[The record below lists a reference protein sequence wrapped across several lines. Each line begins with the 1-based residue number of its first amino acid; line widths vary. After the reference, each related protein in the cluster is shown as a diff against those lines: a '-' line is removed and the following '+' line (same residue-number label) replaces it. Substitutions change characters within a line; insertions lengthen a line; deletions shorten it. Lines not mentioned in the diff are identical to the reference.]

1 MRVKG
6 RTARAS
12 SSKKKKKKRKKG
24 GQAGTPPF
32 KATKAQRDEV
42 EKMAGF
48 GMRQDEMAVVIG
60 CAERTLNTH
69 FIKELKRGA
78 AVADAK
84 VGANLFRMATGGGI
98 EASRCA
104 IFWFKVR
111 RRWHEVQ
118 RIIHGFDPEIVKTFV
133 QQVVSILRREL
144 PQKCPHCKT
153 NLNLPKK
160 IAGHLQKLSE
170 TMTKTLPPSEI
181 VPLEQPGNG

>member
-1 MRVKG
+1 MRKKG
-6 RTARAS
+6 RTALAKT
-12 SSKKKKKKRKKG
+12 SKKKNRVKRP
-24 GQAGTPPF
+24 GTPPF
-32 KATKAQRDEV
+32 KATKAQRAQV
-42 EKMAGF
+42 EEMTGF

-69 FIKELKRGA
+69 FKPELKRGA

-84 VGANLFRMATGGGI
+84 VGANLFRMATGSGQD
-98 EASRCA
+98 ASRCA

-118 RIIHGFDPEIVKTFV
+118 RVIHGFDPEIVKTFV

-170 TMTKTLPPSEI
+170 TMTRTLPPSEI